1 MHERFFWES
10 WYRDPLNSVV
20 FFSRKFSLFSRGDRV
35 VVGVSGGR
43 DSIFLLYVLSQHR
56 SKFGISEVVAAHFN
70 HMTRG
75 RESERDEEFV
85 LNFSEK
91 LGVKC
96 ISGRA
101 ERSLKGENDMRKERY
116 RFLLDVAR
124 KEGACKVTTAHTL
137 DDQFETF
144 LINLVR
150 GKGFFSM
157 IGVMP
162 KLSMEGIQVVRP
174 MLSVRRASISDFL
187 RKRGIPYVEDSSN
200 FDLSYLRNRIRAF
213 LELLPDELYS
223 SLLKGFF
230 RLWLSSYD
238 VIELIGKIYDS
249 SPENLPDFL
258 KVQIELF
265 REKGDYSFEEVKSRL
280 MKKKR

>member
-1 MHERFFWES
+1 MSERFFWEN
-10 WYRDPLNSVV
+10 WYKDPLNSVV

-56 SKFGISEVVAAHFN
+56 SKFGISEIVAAHFN

-75 RESERDEEFV
+75 NESERDEEFV
-85 LNFSEK
+85 LSFSEK

-96 ISGRA
+96 LSGRA
-101 ERSLKGENDMRKERY
+101 EKPLKGENDMRNERY

-124 KEGACKVTTAHTL
+124 EEGACKVATAHTL

-144 LINLVR
+144 LLNLIR
-150 GKGFFSM
+150 SKGFFSM

-162 KLSMEGIQVVRP
+162 KISMEGIHVVRP
-174 MLSVRRASISDFL
+174 MLSVRRDTISDFL
-187 RKRGIPYVEDSSN
+187 RRRGIPYVEDSSN
-200 FDLSYLRNRIRAF
+200 FDLSYLRNKIRAF
-213 LELLPDELYS
+213 LRLLPDELYS

-230 RLWLSSYD
+230 RLWLSSYE
-238 VIELIGKIYDS
+238 VVELIGKIYDS
-249 SPENLPDFL
+249 SPDKLTDFL
-258 KVQIELF
+258 RVQIELF
-265 REKGDYSFEEVKSRL
+265 REKGDYTFEEVKSHL
-280 MKKKR
+280 MKKR